1 MDHIKQMNKSS
12 KECSP
17 CFRITYLKLISL
29 ALNAYN
35 TEIRTKELKNHN
47 NTLIITTQE
56 QD

>member
-12 KECSP
+12 KVCSP

-35 TEIRTKELKNHN
+35 TEIKLR
-47 NTLIITTQE
+47 E
-56 QD
+56 QGN